1 VSTVQVITAASTDW
15 PAIVAAAVTGLT
27 AIAGIAGTA
36 WLALIARREAE
47 SARDAAS
54 RDLQTNIKSAE
65 RNLERSNSAA
75 EKRAIQAQKMRIYAE
90 FHGALDDVIA
100 VARRADD
107 RPGEF
112 GGAHSTMLK
121 AAAEVVL
128 VGPDEIGDLT
138 DRLARLVSER
148 IGPRGT
154 RSDVDPSGTIDKQR
168 KQLIKEMKADLA
180 TYKTVLTSAAAV

>member
-65 RNLERSNSAA
+65 RNLESSNSAA

-180 TYKTVLTSAAAV
+180 TYKTVLTSAVAV